1 MSEPALTPAARV
13 RPLLERGQQWLW
25 RDLDQAGPATR
36 AGMRVLRTCFAVG
49 RDLAEGQLTLRAMSL
64 VYTTLLALVPL
75 LAISF
80 SILKGFGV
88 HNQIEPFLLNL
99 LEPLGERSEEI
110 TDQIV
115 DFVDNVQV
123 GVLGTVGF
131 LLLFYA
137 AVSLMRKIELAFN
150 ETWQVTR
157 ERSLAERFR
166 DYFSVILLGP
176 VLMFVS
182 VGMTATLMS
191 STAAEWLLGIDPLGR
206 LAELLSRLT
215 PIIMVIFAFTFI
227 NMFVPNTRVRF
238 GSALIGGAASGVLW
252 HGMGMLFAAFVAG
265 AGRYTAIYSGFATP
279 IFFMIWLYLGWLI
292 LLIGGT
298 LSFYHQHPEYLPGR
312 RQLGQLSFVE
322 REHLTLHILRLI
334 GESFYGRRPP
344 PSAQWLARRLRVP
357 VDVVDELLGSLM
369 ADGLVAPTLEDM
381 PGFLPACPWEEAS
394 VHMALEA
401 VRHGTR
407 EDPGERLA
415 PGEHPQ
421 VHAVLATLERLS
433 REAFGQLSL
442 REFVTSGERLSG
454 EWLTRDGDRE

>member
-1 MSEPALTPAARV
+1 MPVARV
-13 RPLLERGQQWLW
+13 KPLLDKARQWLW
-25 RDLDQAGPATR
+25 RDLSNASPVAR
-36 AGMRVLRTCFAVG
+36 IGMRLLQTVFATG

-123 GVLGTVGF
+123 GVLGTVGL

-157 ERSLAERFR
+157 ERSFAERFR

-176 VLMFVS
+176 VLMFLS

-191 STAAEWLLGIDPLGR
+191 STAAEWVLGIQPLGH
-206 LAELLSRLT
+206 LAEMLSRLT
-215 PIIMVIFAFTFI
+215 PIIMIVFAFTFI

-238 GSALIGGAASGVLW
+238 GSAFVGGAASGILW
-252 HGMGMLFAAFVAG
+252 HGMGILFATFVAG

-312 RQLGQLSFVE
+312 RQLNQLSFLE
-322 REHLTLHILRLI
+322 REQLALHILRVI
-334 GESFYGRRPP
+334 GEQYYGRRAP
-344 PSAQWLARRLRVP
+344 PSAQGLARQLRVP
-357 VDVVDELLGSLM
+357 IDVVDELIAALM
-369 ADGLVAPTLEDM
+369 AEGLVALTLDDE

-394 VHMALEA
+394 LHSALEA
-401 VRHGTR
+401 IRHGTR
-407 EDPGERLA
+407 QDPGARMP
-415 PGEHPQ
+415 PGEHPE
-421 VHAVLATLERLS
+421 VNDVLTTLERLS
-433 REAFGQLSL
+433 REAFGSVSL
-442 REFVTSGERLSG
+442 REFVTRSGKSNSV
-454 EWLTRDGDRE
+454 